1 VTVTAYAPFTRTV
14 ARLVVSVCVESG
26 STVIALRGRCDA
38 AALPTLVDVICRVI
52 ADHDGTV
59 IVDLAE
65 TTFINTATLGALDRA
80 RQFLDDRG
88 RQLTLRSPSG
98 LALDKLG
105 TLEFSRLVEPC
116 GT

>member
-1 VTVTAYAPFTRTV
+1 MTVTAYAPFTRTV
-14 ARLVVSVCVESG
+14 ARLVVSVCVESD
-26 STVIALRGRCDA
+26 STVIALRGQCDA

-59 IVDLAE
+59 VVDLAE
-65 TTFINTATLGALDRA
+65 TTFIDTVTLGALGRA
-80 RQFLDDRG
+80 GQFLEDRG

-98 LALDKLG
+98 LALG
-105 TLEFSRLVEPC
+105 TLDTLKLSRLVERR

>member
-1 VTVTAYAPFTRTV
+1 MTVTASAPFTRTV
-14 ARLVVSVCVESG
+14 ARLVVSVGVESDF
-26 STVIALRGRCDA
+26 TVIALRGRCDA

-59 IVDLAE
+59 VVDLAD
-65 TTFINTATLGALDRA
+65 TTFIDSVTLGALGRA
-80 RQFLDDRG
+80 GQFLEDRG

-98 LALDKLG
+98 LALGILDTLKL
-105 TLEFSRLVEPC
+105 SRLVENR